1 MWDTYAARL
10 PMPNDTAAVVV
21 VDGGGSG
28 IQLLC
33 PRLVAIR
40 PADKSDR
47 LLITPFRTQNTPPPM
62 SSYTISLPSTP
73 VHVSVSD
80 EEDAL
85 AVLLRDG
92 RVQLWDLHTRLP
104 GPKGSKLRGGGKVA
118 EPVLR
123 WEKRLEME
131 GKVVKQVAMGE
142 EGVAVLSWSQ
152 QGGKMDILSEEDSR
166 ESSVPANAIK
176 VLWSERGWLILE
188 AEGTLRTRE

>member
-1 MWDTYAARL
+1 VWDTYAARL

-28 IQLLC
+28 IRLLY
-33 PRLVAIR
+33 PRLETIR
-40 PADKSDR
+40 LADDSDR

-73 VHVSVSD
+73 VHVSVSND
-80 EEDAL
+80 EDAL

-131 GKVVKQVAMGE
+131 GKVVKQVGLGE

-152 QGGKMDILSEEDSR
+152 QGGKVDILSEAESR
-166 ESSVPANAIK
+166 ESSVAANAIK

-188 AEGTLRTRE
+188 AEGRLRTRE

>member
-1 MWDTYAARL
+1 
-10 PMPNDTAAVVV
+10 
-21 VDGGGSG
+21 
-28 IQLLC
+28 
-33 PRLVAIR
+33 
-40 PADKSDR
+40 
-47 LLITPFRTQNTPPPM
+47 M

-118 EPVLR
+118 EPALR
-123 WEKRLEME
+123 WEKWLEME
-131 GKVVKQVAMGE
+131 GKVIKQVALGK

-152 QGGKMDILSEEDSR
+152 QGGRVDIFSEEENR
-166 ESSVPANAIK
+166 ESSVAMNVTK

-188 AEGTLRTRE
+188 AGGTLRARE